1 MNNNQITKK
10 NPSNITQAVI
20 SSDQQFILAKK
31 MNEFTDVI
39 CPFIKIDDEYYTK
52 FFLPINQLHRIQ
64 TLYEVI
70 SGIAKYTV
78 SDNIISF
85 DCIRKLP
92 NDMFGNSEEG
102 YIHYTSVVE
111 KKKQNQTEIIV
122 EPKLVF
128 NNIKTEPM
136 TITFDQKIK
145 FKSDYLKAFPII
157 LKSGFIFSTVDQ
169 QTCQLFMTIIKPSDR
184 IIGDCSKYE
193 INNLIQYILP
203 LWSIFDIHIGKNIQI
218 KLREDFIK
226 NTFKNTNTPIL
237 ISATYNLSNPENISL
252 THIGDFVKIDN

>member
-1 MNNNQITKK
+1 MNTQSTKK
-10 NPSNITQAVI
+10 NSPNITQAVI

-31 MNEFTDVI
+31 MNDFTDVI
-39 CPFIKIDDEYYTK
+39 CPFVKIDNEYYTK
-52 FFLPINQLHRIQ
+52 FFLPINQLHRVQ

-92 NDMFGNSEEG
+92 NDMFGDAEEG
-102 YIHYTSVVE
+102 YIHYSSVIE
-111 KKKQNQTEIIV
+111 KKKQNQTEVIV

-128 NNIKTEPM
+128 NNVKNEPVV
-136 TITFDQKIK
+136 INFDQKVK

-169 QTCQLFMTIIKPSDR
+169 QSCQLFMSIIKPSEK
-184 IIGDCSKYE
+184 IVGDCSKYE

-203 LWSIFDIHIGKNIQI
+203 LWSIFDISISKNIQI
-218 KLREDFIK
+218 KLREDFTK
-226 NTFKNTNTPIL
+226 NLFKTANTPIL
-237 ISATYNLSNPENISL
+237 ISASYNLSNPETI
-252 THIGDFVKIDN
+252 TITKIGNFVKIDQ